1 MSDYPMLISNKLHSF
16 RNFVGQIYTF
26 YFSFNKKTEILLATF
41 KTNSLFFLRNISI
54 FYLIFVT
61 FAYWQTL

>member
-1 MSDYPMLISNKLHSF
+1 MKQN
-16 RNFVGQIYTF
+16 
-26 YFSFNKKTEILLATF
+26 NKKTEILLATF